1 MRLSAVLITV
11 MLGTGLM
18 SAQAPSLAPS
28 GTPTQAPT
36 TPSNNRPSVA
46 HPAAKLVQPAPA
58 PIPPPAPPPNWPIN
72 DRPNH
77 ASVTWDSQGLGIQA
91 ANSSLMQILNDVSA
105 ATGAKVEGMGTD
117 QRIYGQYGPG
127 EAKDVLSQ
135 LLIGSG
141 YNVLLAG
148 DLGQGAPREILLS
161 PRRTVGNASGSANRQ
176 NQNNGSDD
184 DSSDNEVEEQPQP
197 QPQPPPTPVRPGFS
211 PSGPPRGPQQIMEE
225 MQQRQLQQQQQI
237 QQQQQANPTMTP
249 QN

>member
-1 MRLSAVLITV
+1 MRLSAVLIPV
-11 MLGTGLM
+11 LLGTGLV

-28 GTPTQAPT
+28 GSPTPQGTAP
-36 TPSNNRPSVA
+36 SGKRASVA
-46 HPAAKLVQPAPA
+46 HPGAKLVQPAPA
-58 PIPPPAPPPNWPIN
+58 PVPPPAPPPPNWPIN

-77 ASVTWDSQGLGIQA
+77 ASITWDSQGLRIQA
-91 ANSSLMQILNDVSA
+91 ANSSLQQILNDVSA
-105 ATGAKVEGMGTD
+105 ATGAKVEGMGAD
-117 QRIYGQYGPG
+117 QRVYGEYGPG
-127 EAKDVLSQ
+127 QAKDVLSQ
-135 LLIGSG
+135 LLMGSG

-161 PRRTVGNASGSANRQ
+161 PRRTAGNAPGSANRQ
-176 NQNNGSDD
+176 DQNGDD
-184 DSSDNEVEEQPQP
+184 DASDNEVEEQPQP
-197 QPQPPPTPVRPGFS
+197 LPQPPPTPIRPGFS